1 MNEKLIPNF
10 KKKHWVITVIA
21 VTITRLSHGFWSYM
35 EFTAQVQ
42 EICSRMP
49 WGDSSDAHLE
59 IAVFLEDMLLPYP
72 ATEQSS
78 AKDGANH
85 RNPKIGPS
93 EKA

>member
-1 MNEKLIPNF
+1 
-10 KKKHWVITVIA
+10 
-21 VTITRLSHGFWSYM
+21 
-35 EFTAQVQ
+35 
-42 EICSRMP
+42 
-49 WGDSSDAHLE
+49 
-59 IAVFLEDMLLPYP
+59 MLLPYP